1 MTVKALPPS
10 SSVLALLAVGAG
22 LSAANL
28 YYNQPMLGLIA
39 QAFDTTEGRV
49 GLVPMATQAGYAV
62 GILGFAPVGDRYER
76 SRVIVIKSAVL
87 VAALALAGLAPTFE
101 VMVFGSFLIGL
112 FATIAQDFVP
122 AAAAIAPAES
132 RGKIVGRVMTGLLT
146 GILLSRVVSGAA
158 GGRFGWRAMFLSAAV
173 IMALF
178 TVLCARMLPRFP
190 PTTNERYGRL
200 LASTFGLVRA
210 TPELR
215 RAALAQAL
223 LSVAF
228 SGYWSTLALALRAPP
243 FELGSAVAGS
253 FGLAG
258 AAGAIGA
265 SVFGPLA
272 DRRGPE
278 SVIRLGAILVVVSF
292 AVMGLLPGSLVA
304 LVFGAIV
311 FDLGTSGALIGHQ
324 TIVYGLDPAARS
336 RLNAVLVTSMF
347 LGMATGAFVA
357 SQLLARHGWRSVC
370 LLGALSG
377 AACLLVR
384 LTAPKQAPP
393 PRPPNDRPAR

>member
-1 MTVKALPPS
+1 MTVKSPPPF
-10 SSVLALLAVGAG
+10 VLLLLAVGAG

-28 YYNQPMLGLIA
+28 YYNQPMLGLLA
-39 QAFDTTEGRV
+39 QAFETTEGRV
-49 GLVPMATQAGYAV
+49 GLVPMATQAGYAI
-62 GILGFAPVGDRYER
+62 GILGFAPLGDRFER
-76 SRVIVIKSAVL
+76 SRVIFVKSVVL
-87 VAALALAGLAPTFE
+87 VAALAMTGLAPTLE
-101 VMVFGSFLIGL
+101 VLIAGSFLIGL

-122 AAAAIAPAES
+122 AAAAIAPPQS

-158 GGRFGWRAMFLSAAV
+158 GARFGWRAMFLSAAV
-173 IMALF
+173 VMAIF
-178 TVLCARMLPRFP
+178 TVVCARSLPRFA
-190 PTTNERYGRL
+190 PTTSEPYGRL
-200 LASTFGLVRA
+200 LASTIGLVR
-210 TPELR
+210 TNPELR

-223 LSVAF
+223 LSISF

-243 FELGSAVAGS
+243 FHLGSAVAGT

-278 SVIRLGAILVVVSF
+278 AVIRVGTALVIAAF
-292 AVMGLLPGSLVA
+292 CFMAALPGSLFA
-304 LVFGAIV
+304 LAAGALV
-311 FDLGTSGALIGHQ
+311 FDLGVSGALIGHQ

-347 LGMATGAFVA
+347 LGMAAGAFVA
-357 SQLLARHGWRSVC
+357 SQTLARFGWVGVC
-370 LLGALSG
+370 VLGALAG
-377 AACLLVR
+377 VACLVVR
-384 LTAPKQAPP
+384 LSAAKPSGL
-393 PRPPNDRPAR
+393 PAR

>member
-1 MTVKALPPS
+1 MTVKPPPRA
-10 SSVLALLAVGAG
+10 VLVLLAMGAG

-28 YYNQPMLGLIA
+28 YYNQPMLGLLA
-39 QAFDTTEGRV
+39 EAFETTEDRV

-62 GILGFAPVGDRYER
+62 GILGFAPLGDRYER
-76 SRVIVIKSAVL
+76 TRVIAIKGAVL
-87 VAALALAGLAPTFE
+87 VAALALAGLAPTLS
-101 VMVFGSFLIGL
+101 VLVFASFLIGL

-158 GGRFGWRAMFLSAAV
+158 GARFGWRAMFLSAAV
-173 IMALF
+173 VMAIF
-178 TVLCARMLPRFP
+178 IAATARALPRFP

-200 LASTFGLVRA
+200 LASTIGLVRA
-210 TPELR
+210 NPELR

-223 LSVAF
+223 LSISF

-243 FELGSAVAGS
+243 FHLGSAVAGT

-272 DRRGPE
+272 DRKGPE
-278 SVIRLGAILVVVSF
+278 AVIRTGSALVVVAF
-292 AVMGLLPGSLVA
+292 AFMAAWQGSLVA
-304 LVFGAIV
+304 LAIGAIV
-311 FDLGTSGALIGHQ
+311 FDLGVSGALIGHQ

-357 SQLLARHGWRSVC
+357 SHTLARFGWFGVC
-370 LLGALSG
+370 VLGALAG
-377 AACLLVR
+377 VACLAVR
-384 LTAPKQAPP
+384 FTGP
-393 PRPPNDRPAR
+393 RPARPAKPTDQPAH